1 MLHQLR
7 LTSFVVSSL
16 LLFTIFSEAS
26 ASASSGS
33 SLSSF
38 IPNANK
44 GNKLNKFS
52 GKTTRL
58 EAVKSLDPK
67 VKATLRV
74 KMDDYTK
81 NRCAKCFGLS
91 ELPPRDAIAIFR
103 NSYLFRNS
111 HEKVVEAMKCV
122 DLPLSDRLKF
132 LAGNCW

>member
-7 LTSFVVSSL
+7 LTCFVFSSL

-26 ASASSGS
+26 AFASSRS

-38 IPNANK
+38 FSNASKFGKWNQ
-44 GNKLNKFS
+44 FS
-52 GKTTRL
+52 GTSTRL

-67 VKATLRV
+67 VKATLRG

-81 NRCAKCFGLS
+81 NRCAKCFGLN
-91 ELPPRDAIAIFR
+91 ELPPRDAIDIFR